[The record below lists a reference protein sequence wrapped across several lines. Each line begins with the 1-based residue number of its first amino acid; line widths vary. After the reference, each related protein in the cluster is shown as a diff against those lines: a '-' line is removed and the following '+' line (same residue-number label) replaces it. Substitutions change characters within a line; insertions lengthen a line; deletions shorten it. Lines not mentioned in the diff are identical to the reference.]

1 MSHIDFTLPF
11 TDPILRFFI
20 VLTIILSAPLVL
32 NRLRIPH
39 IIGMILAGAFIGPNG
54 FGLLLR
60 DSSFELFGNVG
71 LLYIMFLAGVEMEL
85 ADFKKNK
92 NKSIVFGIY
101 TFSIPIVVGT
111 IVCFYVLKMSLISSI
126 LLASMFATHTLI
138 AYPIVSRFGVIR
150 NRAVNITVGGT
161 MITDTLALLILAV
174 IAGMTKGNIELSFW
188 LSLTVSFL
196 LFTLVVLF
204 LFPIIARFFFQHI
217 SDSVLQYVF
226 VLALLFFAAFLAEL
240 AGMEGILGAFLAG
253 IALNRLIPSVSP
265 LMNRLEFVGNA
276 LFIPYFLI
284 GVGMLIDVRVF
295 FHGTDALLVAAIMT
309 TVALV
314 SKFVAAWCT
323 QKTFRFLPEEGLM
336 VFGLSSAHAAA
347 TLAVV
352 MVGFDIGLFSEQ
364 ILNGTIVV
372 ILITCTVSSFAA
384 EKAAR
389 KIALNFRDVKPQV
402 SKCRRILVPVANPNT
417 LNNLLEIALLYKQ
430 FEQSSI
436 LYALSVVND
445 NSESSRDESQGRKLL
460 KSAACFASSVDMEI
474 TPLVRYDIN
483 ISSGI
488 CHTIKERD
496 ITDVVM
502 GLHYKSNIVDSF
514 LGAKIERLIKDSAAQ
529 LLILKC
535 ISPVNTFHRLILAV
549 PAKSEFDAGF
559 MKWMDTIV
567 ILARELKLKV
577 LVYTH
582 IDTQI
587 VMKEYWTT
595 KRINLSVEYEELN
608 NWDDFL
614 ITSRDIR
621 RSDLFVVVAPRNTSL
636 AYVPSVEKLPT
647 QLSQYYANTNI
658 ALLYPAVN
666 NIDETSTISFADP
679 LQLNSFNTGE
689 TISDVH
695 QGLRKVLQTITRY
708 FAFLRD

>member
-1 MSHIDFTLPF
+1 
-11 TDPILRFFI
+11 
-20 VLTIILSAPLVL
+20 
-32 NRLRIPH
+32 
-39 IIGMILAGAFIGPNG
+39 
-54 FGLLLR
+54 
-60 DSSFELFGNVG
+60 
-71 LLYIMFLAGVEMEL
+71 
-85 ADFKKNK
+85 
-92 NKSIVFGIY
+92 
-101 TFSIPIVVGT
+101 
-111 IVCFYVLKMSLISSI
+111 
-126 LLASMFATHTLI
+126 
-138 AYPIVSRFGVIR
+138 
-150 NRAVNITVGGT
+150 
-161 MITDTLALLILAV
+161 
-174 IAGMTKGNIELSFW
+174 
-188 LSLTVSFL
+188 
-196 LFTLVVLF
+196 
-204 LFPIIARFFFQHI
+204 
-217 SDSVLQYVF
+217 
-226 VLALLFFAAFLAEL
+226 
-240 AGMEGILGAFLAG
+240 
-253 IALNRLIPSVSP
+253 
-265 LMNRLEFVGNA
+265 
-276 LFIPYFLI
+276 
-284 GVGMLIDVRVF
+284 
-295 FHGTDALLVAAIMT
+295 
-309 TVALV
+309 
-314 SKFVAAWCT
+314 
-323 QKTFRFLPEEGLM
+323 
-336 VFGLSSAHAAA
+336 
-347 TLAVV
+347 
-352 MVGFDIGLFSEQ
+352 
-364 ILNGTIVV
+364 
-372 ILITCTVSSFAA
+372 
-384 EKAAR
+384 
-389 KIALNFRDVKPQV
+389 
-402 SKCRRILVPVANPNT
+402 
-417 LNNLLEIALLYKQ
+417 
-430 FEQSSI
+430 
-436 LYALSVVND
+436 
-445 NSESSRDESQGRKLL
+445 
-460 KSAACFASSVDMEI
+460 
-474 TPLVRYDIN
+474 
-483 ISSGI
+483 
-488 CHTIKERD
+488 
-496 ITDVVM
+496 M

-708 FAFLRD
+708 FAFLKD